1 MGQAWDAL
9 DGEKI
14 MQRILLIVGMG
25 ALLAIPTNAQI
36 TSGSEPTLQLGFL
49 FVNHFGADLDELETR
64 AAWVSEYDLAVA
76 LQLAHISDT
85 KLDDIIAWRRE
96 GSSWD
101 AITRRCQL
109 SCGVYYVEL
118 AADVELSAP
127 YARPYLVWDE
137 TPGADQRLT
146 DEEIRE
152 LVLMAALSEHCKTEP
167 EQIVRL
173 RMAGQTPR
181 AIVALHRPDRD
192 HEYAAP
198 PVPDKQD

>member
-1 MGQAWDAL
+1 M
-9 DGEKI
+9 K
-14 MQRILLIVGMG
+14 RILLIVWVGVLV
-25 ALLAIPTNAQI
+25 AVPTDAQI
-36 TSGSEPTLQLGFL
+36 TSGSEAPLQLGFL
-49 FVNHFGADLDELETR
+49 FVNHYGANLEELETR

-76 LQLAHISDT
+76 LQLASVSNTD
-85 KLDDIIAWRRE
+85 LDEIITWRRE

-109 SCGVYYVEL
+109 GCEIYYIEL

-127 YARPYLVWDE
+127 YARPYIVWDE

-152 LVLMAALSEHCKTEP
+152 LVLMAALSDHCKTPP

-192 HEYAAP
+192 AEYAAP
-198 PVPDKQD
+198 PLPEKQN

>member
-1 MGQAWDAL
+1 MDTSGCIKW
-9 DGEKI
+9 GKT
-14 MQRILLIVGMG
+14 MKRILLIVWVGVLV
-25 ALLAIPTNAQI
+25 AVPTDAQI
-36 TSGSEPTLQLGFL
+36 TSGSEAPLQLGFL
-49 FVNHFGADLDELETR
+49 FVNHYGANLEELETR

-76 LQLAHISDT
+76 LQLASVSNTD
-85 KLDDIIAWRRE
+85 LDEIITWRRE

-109 SCGVYYVEL
+109 GCEIYYIEL

-127 YARPYLVWDE
+127 YARPYIVWDE

-152 LVLMAALSEHCKTEP
+152 LVLMAALSDHCKTPP

-192 HEYAAP
+192 AEYAAP
-198 PVPDKQD
+198 PLPEKQN

>member
-1 MGQAWDAL
+1 MDHLGMHSW
-9 DGEKI
+9 GKI
-14 MQRILLIVGMG
+14 MKRILLIVGVG
-25 ALLAIPTNAQI
+25 VGLAFPTNAQV
-36 TSGSEPTLQLGFL
+36 TSGTDVPLQLGFL
-49 FVNHFGADLDELETR
+49 FVNHYGADLKALEAR

-76 LQLAHISDT
+76 LQLASISRT
-85 KLDDIIAWRRE
+85 KLDEIISWRRE

-109 SCGVYYVEL
+109 GCEVYFIEL
-118 AADVELSAP
+118 SADVELSAP
-127 YARPYLVWDE
+127 YARPYAVWDE

-152 LVLMAALSEHCKTEP
+152 LVLMAALSKHCKIEP
-167 EQIVRL
+167 EQVVRL

-192 HEYAAP
+192 IEYATP
-198 PVPDKQD
+198 PVPGKRD